1 MAADLA
7 TNSNRRDQFTI
18 VRRFGKIMTPIDW
31 NKPVQTKDG
40 RKFFYLGRI
49 PHVRLPIVG
58 YIEGDDVPGQ
68 WPADGRINHN
78 FDSNNDLINVP
89 EKHKLWVNVY
99 RDDNGD
105 WRSGIEASKEAADL
119 RDGYNIYTRIACI
132 RIEFHE
138 GEGLS

>member
-1 MAADLA
+1 
-7 TNSNRRDQFTI
+7 
-18 VRRFGKIMTPIDW
+18 MTAIDW
-31 NKPVQTKDG
+31 TRPVQTKDG

-89 EKHKLWVNVY
+89 DKHELWVNVWRRNEDGAIHSTTYKNQKY
-99 RDDNGD
+99 RDEAGCDYGD
-105 WRSGIEASKEAADL
+105 
-119 RDGYNIYTRIACI
+119 YTLIAQFT
-132 RIEFHE
+132 REFHE